1 VSTGAATKVT
11 AGHLA
16 RSAYLYV
23 RQSTLRQVLTN
34 TESAA
39 RQYALAQR
47 AVALGWPAEQVITI
61 DADQGQSGASAADRE
76 GFQRL
81 VADVGMG
88 RAGIVLGLEVSR
100 LARNNA
106 DWHRLLEI
114 CALSGTLICDEDGLY
129 DPGEFND
136 RLLLGLKGTMSEAE
150 LHFIRARLRGGQLSK
165 ARRGELKMGLP
176 VGLAYDPA
184 DKIVLDPDI
193 SVREAIAHL
202 FAAFARTG
210 SARAVVAEFNT
221 AGLLFPVRIR
231 KGAHKGE
238 LAWMPLRHWRVLR
251 TLHNPRYA
259 GAFVYGQR
267 REARNP
273 ATGKKT
279 MITVPREQWFA
290 FIPDAHPGYISF
302 EQYEANQAA
311 LLGNAQ
317 AHGRER
323 DKGPAREGT
332 ALLQGLAICSRCG
345 RRMSVRYHTR
355 HGVEVPDYQCMR
367 ECIDGA
373 ARRCLLI
380 PGAGVDAAIGQL
392 LLDTLTPLA
401 LEVALNVQTE
411 LQTRAEHADLLRRH
425 NVERARHR
433 ADLARRRYLSVD
445 PSNRLVADSLEADW
459 NEALRAVQNA
469 QDEYDKATAAAA
481 ITLTGQHADRIHALA
496 SDFPALWCD
505 PATPQRERKRMVRL
519 LIEDVTLAK
528 TDRIQAHVRFRGG
541 QTTSLT
547 LPIPPKSWQLRQ
559 THPATLAT
567 LDRLL
572 DDNTDAGTAAALNA
586 AGHRSGEGKPFTGRI
601 VLDLRRAHHMPSHAE
616 RLRARGLLDMAEI
629 TRALGVHPTTI
640 KNWHRAGL
648 LISHQ
653 ANDKNQR
660 LFEAPAPG
668 DPRLVARQ
676 GSPIKNRVPA
686 QPTPGGAV

>member
-1 VSTGAATKVT
+1 VSVEAASKVT

-16 RSAYLYV
+16 RAAYLYV

-34 TESAA
+34 TESTA
-39 RQYALAQR
+39 RQYALRQKAI
-47 AVALGWPAEQVITI
+47 ALGWPTEQVITI
-61 DADQGQSGASAADRE
+61 DVDQGQSGASAADRE

-165 ARRGELKMGLP
+165 ARRGELKMILP

-184 DKIVLDPDI
+184 DKIVLDPDV
-193 SVREAIAHL
+193 SVRDAIAHL
-202 FAAFARTG
+202 FATFARTG

-231 KGAHKGE
+231 KGARKGE

-290 FIPDAHPGYISF
+290 CIPDAHPGYITF
-302 EQYEANQAA
+302 DQYQANQAV
-311 LLGNAQ
+311 LLANAQ
-317 AHGRER
+317 AVGRER
-323 DKGPAREGT
+323 DSGPAREGP
-332 ALLQGLAICSRCG
+332 ALLQGLAICGNCG

-355 HGVEVPDYQCMR
+355 RGAEVPDYQCMR

-373 ARRCLLI
+373 ASRCLLV

-401 LEVALNVQTE
+401 LEVALTVQAE
-411 LQTRAEHADLLRRH
+411 IEARADHADQLRRH
-425 NVERARHR
+425 NVERTRHR
-433 ADLARRRYLSVD
+433 ADLARRRYLAVD
-445 PSNRLVADSLEADW
+445 PDNRLVADSLEADW
-459 NEALRAVQNA
+459 NDALRAVQAA
-469 QDEYDKATAAAA
+469 QDDYQKATAAAA
-481 ITLTGQHADRIHALA
+481 VALTDEHKARIRALT
-496 SDFPALWCD
+496 SDFPALWSN
-505 PATPQRERKRMVRL
+505 PATPQRERKRMIRL
-519 LIEDVTLAK
+519 LVEDVTLVK
-528 TDRIQAHVRFRGG
+528 TDQIHARVRFRGG

-547 LPIPPKSWQLRQ
+547 LPIPGKAWQLRQ
-559 THPATLAT
+559 THTDTLAE

-572 DDNTDAGTAAALNA
+572 DEHTDAETAAALNA

-601 VLDLRRAHHMPSHAE
+601 VLDLRRAHSMPSHLQ
-616 RLRARGLLDMAEI
+616 RLRGHGMLTVDEI
-629 TRALGVHPTTI
+629 AHQLGVHPSTI
-640 KNWHRAGL
+640 KAWHRAGL
-648 LISHQ
+648 LASRK
-653 ANDKNQR
+653 ANDKNVR
-660 LFEAPAPG
+660 LFEPPTPG
-668 DPRLVARQ
+668 DPRLAARQ
-676 GSPIKNRVPA
+676 GSPIRNRVPT
-686 QPTPGGAV
+686 QPAPGGAV